1 MRLLPVLGLLL
12 LIAGLLP
19 KLPAGAA
26 WAWPGGLTVLT
37 SAPPAPE
44 RAALD
49 GGDLNVCPPPAA
61 RLDRLLYGRTRG
73 EGAALSCG
81 NEVLGLIHFP
91 NPAAAYSAQ
100 PHHPQGGFALVQAQL
115 RAARRDIAVANML
128 WEEGAASP
136 GAAVARTLAE
146 LRRDV
151 QAHPERYPQGLTVR
165 VLLGHSVRLGALT
178 DPAANAFTAARHLLA
193 AGIPLTGD
201 PLPSWRLELAD
212 YRYAAPH
219 QHAKLIVVDGQDV
232 IAGGFNLSP
241 MHLPATTRDPATRQG
256 GGQDLTDL
264 ALRVR
269 GPVARH
275 ALAAFADG
283 WAHSGLLECRAAPTP
298 QTVREVCAFTGRG
311 TLPLAWRAPAPAP
324 GAARVYGLYRRS
336 GYETQDD
343 TVAELF
349 GAAERRIDVMQ
360 SQVSGTLG
368 CSLSLT
374 LPGLC
379 RFPEDQLPVWRAA
392 VQAVRERG
400 VTLRLL
406 LDHDPLLQVEGL
418 SLLGSLR
425 AALAPEGLAG
435 HVQARWFAGAGG
447 LHAKAALVDGEML
460 TVGSQNLHFSAFGP
474 RGLSEYT
481 LATSDPATLRAFGR
495 QFEYEW
501 ARARPVTLPTWA
513 P

>member
-1 MRLLPVLGLLL
+1 MPVLGLLL

-19 KLPAGAA
+19 TLPAGAP
-26 WAWPGGLTVLT
+26 WPWPGGLTVLT
-37 SAPPAPE
+37 SSLPAPD

-49 GGDLNVCPPPAA
+49 GAGLNACPPPAA

-81 NEVLGLIHFP
+81 NRVLGLIHFP
-91 NPAAAYSAQ
+91 NPEAAYSAQ
-100 PHHPQGGFALVQAQL
+100 PADRQGGFALVEAQV
-115 RAARRDIAVANML
+115 RAARREVVIANML
-128 WEEGAASP
+128 WEEGEASP
-136 GAAVARTLAE
+136 GAALARTLAG
-146 LRRDV
+146 LRRDLRD
-151 QAHPERYPQGLTVR
+151 HPARYPQGLTVR
-165 VLLGHSVRLGALT
+165 LLLGHSVRLGDPL
-178 DPAANAFTAARHLLA
+178 DPAANAYTAARQLLA
-193 AGIPLTGD
+193 AGIPLSGD
-201 PLPSWRLELAD
+201 TVPGWRLELAD

-219 QHAKLIVVDGQDV
+219 QHAKLVVTDGQDV

-241 MHLPATTRDPATRQG
+241 WHLPAAAGGRD
-256 GGQDLTDL
+256 LSDL

-283 WAHSGLLECRAAPTP
+283 WAHSDLLTCTGTPTP
-298 QTVREVCAFTGRG
+298 QTVRELCAFGEHPP
-311 TLPLAWRAPAPAP
+311 LPLTWTAPAPAQ
-324 GAARVYGLYRRS
+324 GTARVYGLYRRS

-349 GAAERRIDVMQ
+349 GAATRRIDVMQ

-392 VQAVRERG
+392 VRAVQERG

-406 LDHDPLLQVEGL
+406 LDYDPLLQVEGL

-425 AALAPEGLAG
+425 AALASEGLAD

-447 LHAKAALVDGEML
+447 LHAKAALIDGEML

-481 LATSDPATLRAFGR
+481 LATSDPGTLRAFGR

-501 ARARPVTLPTWA
+501 ARAQPVTLPAWA

>member
-1 MRLLPVLGLLL
+1 LVSVLGLLL

-19 KLPAGAA
+19 KLPGGAA
-26 WAWPGGLTVLT
+26 WFLPAGVTILT
-37 SAPPAPE
+37 SPLPAPDL
-44 RAALD
+44 AALD
-49 GGDLNVCPPPAA
+49 GAGLNTCPPPEA
-61 RLDRLLYGRTRG
+61 RLDRLLYMRTRG

-81 NEVLGLIHFP
+81 NEVLGLVHFP
-91 NPAAAYSAQ
+91 NPDPAYSDQ
-100 PHHPQGGFALVQAQL
+100 PANPQGGFALVEAQL
-115 RAARRDIAVANML
+115 RTARREIVIANML
-128 WEEGAASP
+128 WEEGQDSP
-136 GAAVARTLAE
+136 GAAIARTLAE

-151 QAHPERYPQGLTVR
+151 QARPEHYPQGLTVR
-165 VLLGHSVRLGALT
+165 VLLGHSIRLGDLT
-178 DPAANAFTAARHLLA
+178 DPAANAFTAARQLLA

-201 PLPSWRLELAD
+201 DVPGWRLELAD

-219 QHAKLIVVDGQDV
+219 QHAKLVVVDGQDV
-232 IAGGFNLSP
+232 LAGGFNLSW
-241 MHLPATTRDPATRQG
+241 MHLPSTVRAPDAPQG

-269 GPVARH
+269 GPVARQ

-283 WAHSGLLECRAAPTP
+283 WSHSTVLKCRAVPTP
-298 QTVREVCAFTGRG
+298 QTVRELCAFTAEGRM
-311 TLPLAWRAPAPAP
+311 PLTWDAPAPAQ
-324 GAARVYGLYRRS
+324 GTARVYGLYRRS
-336 GYETQDD
+336 GYETQDE
-343 TVAELF
+343 TVTELF
-349 GAAERRIDVMQ
+349 GAAERSINVMQ

-392 VQAVRERG
+392 VQAVRGHG

-425 AALAPEGLAG
+425 AALAPDGLAG

-447 LHAKAALVDGEML
+447 LHAKAALIDDEML

-474 RGLSEYT
+474 SGLSEYT

-501 ARARPVTLPTWA
+501 ARARPVTLPVWS

>member
-1 MRLLPVLGLLL
+1 MRLVPVLGLLL

-19 KLPAGAA
+19 MRPGGGA
-26 WAWPGGLTVLT
+26 WVLPGGLTFLA
-37 SAPPAPE
+37 SPLPAPD

-49 GGDLNVCPPPAA
+49 GEALNACPPPAA
-61 RLDRLLYGRTRG
+61 RLDRLLYERTRG

-91 NPAAAYSAQ
+91 NPDAAYSDQ
-100 PHHPQGGFALVQAQL
+100 PANPQGGFALVEAQL
-115 RAARRDIAVANML
+115 RAARREIVLANML
-128 WEEGAASP
+128 WEEGQDSP

-165 VLLGHSVRLGALT
+165 VLLGHSIRLDALT
-178 DPAANAFTAARHLLA
+178 DPAANAFTAARQLLA

-201 PLPSWRLELAD
+201 TVLGWRLELAD

-232 IAGGFNLSP
+232 IAGGFNLSW
-241 MHLPATTRDPATRQG
+241 MHLPATTRAPDAPRG

-283 WAHSGLLECRAAPTP
+283 WAHSDLLECRAAPTP
-298 QTVREVCAFTGRG
+298 QTVREVCTFSGRG
-311 TLPLAWRAPAPAP
+311 TLPLTWASPAAAP
-324 GAARVYGLYRRS
+324 GDAHVYGLYRRS

-349 GAAERRIDVMQ
+349 GAADRRIDVMQ

-379 RFPEDQLPVWRAA
+379 RFPEDQLPVWLSA
-392 VQAVRERG
+392 VRAVRERG

-406 LDHDPLLQVEGL
+406 LDYDPLLQVEGI

-447 LHAKAALVDGEML
+447 LHTKAALIDGEML

-474 RGLSEYT
+474 GGLSEYT
-481 LATSDPATLRAFGR
+481 LATSDAGTLRAFGR

-501 ARARPVTLPTWA
+501 ARAQPVTLPAWV